1 MTPHPDARETA
12 QNCYTMAYLVLPR
25 YVYGQPDILRN
36 TLTGSLGGGF
46 YYVMACQMN
55 GKEPDGAPWE
65 SRKANWAHL
74 VVRSGRPTGCAIGE
88 ARKAP
93 KPNERGYRLGNR
105 DGGVGSSERSARG
118 ANGGRRLRP
127 QASRR
132 SLGPLHFGK
141 AALPILRS

>member
-1 MTPHPDARETA
+1 MEAD
-12 QNCYTMAYLVLPR
+12 Q
-25 YVYGQPDILRN
+25 
-36 TLTGSLGGGF
+36 GF
-46 YYVMACQMN
+46 WRLDRDEAVRLNPSCSE
-55 GKEPDGAPWE
+55 EPKAVESGNRSGAPWE

-88 ARKAP
+88 ARDAP
-93 KPNERGYRLGNR
+93 KPNERGYRIGNR